1 MLSSPL
7 TGETPANEDGRG
19 NTVEEYLKRV
29 GEGALGGL
37 ISGAILLAAYLLAT
51 ANMNGADGGDW
62 LAFAGVVVGV
72 GATIT
77 GTLAIDRLKDRRAHK
92 AATASLLHAL
102 DLWAVTVDTTATNLN
117 PARFNDL
124 RQQHAFISL
133 IAGDLSRDANTAK
146 MAAHYFS
153 FRSDEHTSELK

>member
-37 ISGAILLAAYLLAT
+37 ISGTILLAAYLLAT

-117 PARFNDL
+117 PARFNEL
-124 RQQHAFISL
+124 R
-133 IAGDLSRDANTAK
+133 RPE
-146 MAAHYFS
+146 
-153 FRSDEHTSELK
+153 EHTSELQSLMRIYYHVFCWDKTNYTTTTQR